1 MVSRSTW
8 INVGDSSLR
17 LLLPMQTMQTL
28 HNHKSLQTFKLVKI
42 LREPNL
48 NKSIGVSRVS
58 DNNYIYCMFP
68 LDNQYYRITIGSHQV
83 NRVEIWK
90 KNFVVLYPIYFFYIL
105 CYSITDNRI
114 PKGLFKSVYNLLT
127 HAIATILVFDCWHM
141 LLQLF

>member
-58 DNNYIYCMFP
+58 DNNYIYYRFP
-68 LDNQYYRITIGSHQV
+68 LDNHYYRITLGTQQI
-83 NRVEIWK
+83 NRVEI
-90 KNFVVLYPIYFFYIL
+90 
-105 CYSITDNRI
+105 
-114 PKGLFKSVYNLLT
+114 
-127 HAIATILVFDCWHM
+127 
-141 LLQLF
+141 

>member
-68 LDNQYYRITIGSHQV
+68 LDNQYNRITTGSQQV
-83 NRVEIWK
+83 NRVEI
-90 KNFVVLYPIYFFYIL
+90 
-105 CYSITDNRI
+105 
-114 PKGLFKSVYNLLT
+114 
-127 HAIATILVFDCWHM
+127 
-141 LLQLF
+141 

>member
-68 LDNQYYRITIGSHQV
+68 LDNQYYRITIGSQQ
-83 NRVEIWK
+83 ELTEWK
-90 KNFVVLYPIYFFYIL
+90 FEKKIFVVLYPIIFF
-105 CYSITDNRI
+105 TFFAI
-114 PKGLFKSVYNLLT
+114 PSPTIESQKGCLKV
-127 HAIATILVFDCWHM
+127 CE
-141 LLQLF
+141 

>member
-68 LDNQYYRITIGSHQV
+68 LDNQYYRITIGSQQV

-90 KNFVVLYPIYFFYIL
+90 KNFLSFFTLFIFF
-105 CYSITDNRI
+105 TFFAI
-114 PKGLFKSVYNLLT
+114 PSPTIESQKGCLKVC
-127 HAIATILVFDCWHM
+127 IICWHM

>member
-1 MVSRSTW
+1 MSVEVCSAFWKYLPSIFNIVNFYNKWSDWRDMVSRSTW

-68 LDNQYYRITIGSHQV
+68 LDYQYYRITIGSQQA

-90 KNFVVLYPIYFFYIL
+90 KKFLSFF
-105 CYSITDNRI
+105 T
-114 PKGLFKSVYNLLT
+114 LF
-127 HAIATILVFDCWHM
+127 FPGPR
-141 LLQLF
+141 

>member
-68 LDNQYYRITIGSHQV
+68 LDNQLTEWNS
-83 NRVEIWK
+83 EK
-90 KNFVVLYPIYFFYIL
+90 KIFVILYPIYFLYIL

-127 HAIATILVFDCWHM
+127 HAIATILVVDC
-141 LLQLF
+141 